1 MEGIKPMKTP
11 QTKPADLNDLFRATD
26 ARARGRRVIRPL
38 SRANKRNK
46 SSNHTITMSTP
57 SPKAAKSSSRYSI
70 GMFSAGEARCDRWQ
84 ELAHAGQTLVAQSS
98 SGASTTETLATV
110 EALLAPLSVIE
121 TFRAYPGE
129 VMMSAL
135 KDALGR
141 RDYSSFSR
149 ITNRIAKAIITGSY
163 RRSASAWKL
172 GEEGE
177 AEGSDRLLKDYFE
190 TGDLTKPYFEVLI
203 VSDDPTPEQV
213 RQGRAELRQLR
224 RPEDPFVYEA
234 VTVPSFEEGV
244 LGVVMNADVQAVII
258 KDNFRF
264 KSQFD
269 APLLRIYL
277 EQHLSQECGSLEPK
291 DYGVAL
297 ARAVGKIRPELDV
310 YLIVDG
316 AVEKVA
322 SHLDSKN
329 IRRIFYGL
337 EDLMEIHL
345 ALLEGV
351 NQRYDTP
358 YFNNLKNYARRPVG
372 TFHAL
377 PVARG
382 KSVFNSHWIRDFGHF
397 YGANIFLAE
406 SSATTGGLDS
416 LLEPTGNIKVAQDK
430 AARAF
435 GCQRLFFGTNGTST
449 SNKIAVQALVRP
461 GDIVLVDRNCH
472 KSHHYGLVLSGGQP
486 LYVEAYPLT
495 EYSMYGAVPLRT
507 IKKALLDLKAE
518 GKLDRVRML
527 LLTNCTFDGH
537 VYNVQRFME
546 EVLAI
551 KPDIVFLWDEAW
563 YAYNRFSQ
571 FHRMRSAMGACEA
584 LRERYASAAYRAEYA
599 EFKKRH
605 GKIDPKNAKL
615 LDTHLLPDPD
625 AVKLRVYATTST
637 HKSLSCFRQGSYI
650 MVNDDCWEST
660 QGPFKEAF
668 FTHTSTSPNLQLIA
682 SLDVARRQAELEGYE
697 LVGRAIELSLILRR
711 EVNKHPLISK
721 YFTIATNAQM
731 VPKEHR
737 ASGFED
743 FHAEGV
749 SWKTIYDA
757 WASDEFVLDPTRVT
771 LLCGSAGFD
780 GTAFKGLLAS
790 KFDIQLNKT
799 SRNSILLQTN
809 INNTRSDIAYLI
821 KVLADMSREL
831 DRRLANDAEEKAAFD
846 ARVKSL
852 VTDVPNLPNFS
863 RFHDA
868 FRENPRSKT
877 NEGDMRTPFFLAYD
891 ENNSIHVKLNSKEIN
906 DLVKRGQAVS
916 ANFVIPYPP
925 GFPILVPGQIITAET
940 IEFMRKLD
948 VKEIHGYHA
957 ASGLKLI
964 KSHKLGASRRK
975 AGSPSRRASRPITR
989 KKR

>member
-1 MEGIKPMKTP
+1 
-11 QTKPADLNDLFRATD
+11 
-26 ARARGRRVIRPL
+26 
-38 SRANKRNK
+38 
-46 SSNHTITMSTP
+46 
-57 SPKAAKSSSRYSI
+57 
-70 GMFSAGEARCDRWQ
+70 MFSAGEARCDRWQ
-84 ELAHAGQTLVAQSS
+84 DLAHAAQTLVAQSS
-98 SGASTTETLATV
+98 SGSSAKETLAKV
-110 EALLAPLSVIE
+110 EVLLAPLGVLE
-121 TFRAYPGE
+121 TFHAYPGE
-129 VMMSAL
+129 TMMSGL
-135 KDALGR
+135 KDALSR
-141 RDYSSFSR
+141 SDYSTFSR

-163 RRSASAWKL
+163 RRSANAWKL

-177 AEGSDRLLKDYFE
+177 KEGNDRLLKDYFD
-190 TGDLTKPYFEVLI
+190 TGDLTKPYFEVLL

-213 RQGRAELRQLR
+213 RQGRNELRQLR

-244 LGVVMNADVQAVII
+244 LAAVMNADLQAVVI

-269 APLLRIYL
+269 APLLRTYL
-277 EQHLSQECGSLEPK
+277 EQHMSQECGSLEPK

-297 ARAVGKIRPELDV
+297 ARVIGKIRPELDV
-310 YLIVDG
+310 YLVVDSS
-316 AVEKVA
+316 VEKVA
-322 SHLDSKN
+322 SQLDSKN
-329 IRRIFYGL
+329 IRRIFYGI

-358 YFNNLKNYARRPVG
+358 YFNNLKNYARRPIG

-416 LLEPTGNIKVAQDK
+416 LLEPTGNIKVAQEK

-435 GCQRLFFGTNGTST
+435 GCQHLFFGTNGTST
-449 SNKIAVQALVRP
+449 SNKIAVQAIVRP

-472 KSHHYGLVLSGGQP
+472 KSHHYGLVICGGQP

-495 EYSMYGAVPLRT
+495 QYSMYGAVPLKT
-507 IKKALLDLKAE
+507 IKKTLLDLKAE
-518 GKLDRVRML
+518 GKLDRARML

-537 VYNVQRFME
+537 IYNVQRVME

-563 YAYNRFSQ
+563 SAYSRFSH

-584 LRERYASAAYRAEYA
+584 LRERYASEAYRAEYA
-599 EFKKRH
+599 EFKKKH
-605 GKIDPKNAKL
+605 GNIDPKNAKL

-625 AVKLRVYATTST
+625 AVKIRVYATTST

-660 QGPFKEAF
+660 EASFKEAF
-668 FTHTSTSPNLQLIA
+668 FAHTSTSPNLQLIA

-697 LVGRAIELSLILRR
+697 LVGRSIELALTLRR
-711 EVNKHPLISK
+711 EVNRHPLISK
-721 YFTIATNAQM
+721 YFSIATNAQM
-731 VPKEHR
+731 VPAEYR
-737 ASGFED
+737 ASGLED

-757 WASDEFVLDPTRVT
+757 WTTDEFVLDPTRIT

-821 KVLADMSREL
+821 KVLADISRDLE
-831 DRRLANDAEEKAAFD
+831 RKLARDYDEKAAFD

-852 VTDVPNLPNFS
+852 ITDVPDLPNFS

-868 FRENPRSKT
+868 FRENPRCKT

-891 ENNSIHVKLNSKEIN
+891 AENCTHVKLNSKEID

-916 ANFVIPYPP
+916 AKFVIPYPP
-925 GFPILVPGQIITAET
+925 GFPIMVPGQVITKET

-957 ASGLKLI
+957 ASGLELI
-964 KSHKLGASRRK
+964 KPEKLGA
-975 AGSPSRRASRPITR
+975 GR
-989 KKR
+989 KKTGVNGKKNGAVRRRTIAHKKT

>member
-1 MEGIKPMKTP
+1 MQTPTSIKARGGTRFKSATDGHRN
-11 QTKPADLNDLFRATD
+11 TRRATS
-26 ARARGRRVIRPL
+26 ARARKTTKASYEDETVESAPP
-38 SRANKRNK
+38 
-46 SSNHTITMSTP
+46 TISKPTT
-57 SPKAAKSSSRYSI
+57 RYAV
-70 GMFSAGEARCDRWQ
+70 GMFSPGEARCDRWQ
-84 ELAHAGQTLVAQSS
+84 ALAHAAQTLVARAAAGSS
-98 SGASTTETLATV
+98 TEETV
-110 EALLAPLSVIE
+110 TAIKDLLKPLSVLE
-121 TFRAYPGE
+121 TFRAFPGE

-135 KDALGR
+135 KEALAR
-141 RDYSSFSR
+141 DDYSDFSR
-149 ITNRIAKAIITGSY
+149 IANRIAKAVITGSY
-163 RRSASAWKL
+163 RRSANAWKL
-172 GEEGE
+172 GEENE
-177 AEGSDRLLKDYFE
+177 AENNDRLLKDYFS

-213 RQGRAELRQLR
+213 RQGRTELRQLR
-224 RPEDPFVYEA
+224 RPEDPFIYEA
-234 VTVPSFEEGV
+234 VTVPSFEEAV
-244 LGVVMNADVQAVII
+244 AAVVMNADVQSVVI

-269 APLLRIYL
+269 APLLRSYL

-297 ARAVGKIRPELDV
+297 ARAIGKIRPELDV

-316 AVEKVA
+316 AAEKVA
-322 SHLDSKN
+322 SRLESKN
-329 IRRIFYGL
+329 IRRIFYGI

-345 ALLEGV
+345 AILEGI
-351 NQRYDTP
+351 NQRYETP
-358 YFNNLKNYARRPVG
+358 YLDNLKKYARRPIG

-472 KSHHYGLVLSGGQP
+472 KSHHYGLVLCGGQP

-518 GKLDRVRML
+518 GRLDRVRML

-537 VYNVQRFME
+537 IYNVQRFME

-563 YAYNRFSQ
+563 YAYSRFSP

-584 LRERYASAAYRAEYA
+584 LRERYASEEYRAEYA
-599 EFKKRH
+599 AFQKKH
-605 GKIDPKNAKL
+605 GKIDPKNPKT

-650 MVNDDCWEST
+650 MVDDDCWEST
-660 QGPFKEAF
+660 EATFKEAF

-711 EVNKHPLISK
+711 EVNRHPLISK

-731 VPKEHR
+731 VPAEYR

-749 SWKTIYDA
+749 NWKTIYDA
-757 WASDEFVLDPTRVT
+757 WTTDEFVLDPTRIT

-799 SRNSILLQTN
+799 SRNSVLLQTN

-831 DRRLANDAEEKAAFD
+831 ERKLSQDPEEKAAFD

-852 VTDVPNLPNFS
+852 ITDVPDLPNFS
-863 RFHDA
+863 RFHDV
-868 FRENPRSKT
+868 FREHPRGKT
-877 NEGDMRTPFFLAYD
+877 NEGDMRTAFFLAYD
-891 ENNSIHVKLNSKEIN
+891 GENCTHVKLHGKEI
-906 DLVKRGQAVS
+906 DDMVRDGRAVS
-916 ANFVIPYPP
+916 AKFVIPYPP
-925 GFPILVPGQIITAET
+925 GFPIMVPGQVITEDT

-948 VKEIHGYHA
+948 VKEIHGYQA
-957 ASGLKLI
+957 ALGLELI
-964 KSHKLGASRRK
+964 KPEKLRSNAKKNGAVQR
-975 AGSPSRRASRPITR
+975 RPIAR
-989 KKR
+989 KKS

>member
-1 MEGIKPMKTP
+1 
-11 QTKPADLNDLFRATD
+11 
-26 ARARGRRVIRPL
+26 
-38 SRANKRNK
+38 
-46 SSNHTITMSTP
+46 MSTP
-57 SPKAAKSSSRYSI
+57 SNKTTTPPSSYSV

-84 ELAHAGQTLVAQSS
+84 DLAHTSQSLVARTS
-98 SGASTTETLATV
+98 SGAATSEALAKA
-110 EALLAPLSVIE
+110 EALLKPLQDIE
-121 TFRAYPGE
+121 TFHAYPGE
-129 VMMSAL
+129 LLMAAL

-141 RDYSSFSR
+141 SDYASFSR
-149 ITNRIAKAIITGSY
+149 LSTRIAKAIITGSY
-163 RRSASAWKL
+163 RRSANAWKV
-172 GEEGE
+172 GEE
-177 AEGSDRLLKDYFE
+177 AEGESGDRLMKDYFE

-203 VSDDPTPEQV
+203 VSDDPTPEQI
-213 RQGRAELRQLR
+213 RQGRAEMRQLR
-224 RPEDPFVYEA
+224 RPEDPFVYEM
-234 VTVPSFEEGV
+234 VTVPSFEDGV
-244 LGVVMNADVQAVII
+244 IGTVLNADVQAVVIR
-258 KDNFRF
+258 DNFRF
-264 KSQFD
+264 RSQFD
-269 APLLRIYL
+269 AVNLRSYL
-277 EQHLSQECGSLEPK
+277 EQHSTVEPGTLEPG

-297 ARAVGKIRPELDV
+297 ARVIAKFRPELDV
-310 YLIVDG
+310 YLILDG
-316 AVEKVA
+316 AVEKMA

-329 IRRIFYGL
+329 IKRIFYGI

-345 ALLEGV
+345 ALMEGV

-397 YGANIFLAE
+397 YGANIFMAE

-416 LLEPTGNIKVAQDK
+416 LLEPTGNIKIAQEK

-435 GCQRLFFGTNGTST
+435 GCQQLFFGTNGTST
-449 SNKIAVQALVRP
+449 SNKIAVQTIVRP

-472 KSHHYGLVLSGGQP
+472 KSHHYGLVLCGGQP

-495 EYSMYGAVPLRT
+495 EYSMYGAVPLKT
-507 IKKALLDLKAE
+507 IKKTLLDLQAE

-537 VYNVQRFME
+537 IYNVPRFME

-563 YAYNRFSQ
+563 FAYNRFSP
-571 FHRMRSAMGACEA
+571 FHRMRSAMGATEA
-584 LRERYASAAYRAEYA
+584 LREKYASEAYRAEYA
-599 EFKKRH
+599 EFKKKY
-605 GKIDPKNAKL
+605 GKLDPKDAKL
-615 LDTHLLPDPD
+615 LDIHLLPDPD

-660 QGPFKEAF
+660 EATFKEAF
-668 FTHTSTSPNLQLIA
+668 FAHTSTSPNLQLIA
-682 SLDVARRQAELEGYE
+682 SLDIARRQAELEGYE
-697 LVGRAIELSLILRR
+697 LVGRSIELSLILRR
-711 EVNKHPLISK
+711 EVNRNPLISK
-721 YFTIATNAQM
+721 YFSIATNAQM
-731 VPKEHR
+731 VPAQYR

-743 FHAEGV
+743 FHADGV

-757 WASDEFVLDPTRVT
+757 WATDEFVLDPTRIT

-780 GTAFKGLLAS
+780 GTSFKGLLAS

-799 SRNSILLQTN
+799 SRNSVLLQTN

-821 KVLADMSREL
+821 KVLADLSREL
-831 DRRLANDAEEKAAFD
+831 DRKLSKNFDEKAGFD

-852 VTDVPNLPNFS
+852 VTDVPDLPNFS

-868 FRENPRSKT
+868 FRENPKSKT

-891 ENNSIHVKLNSKEIN
+891 AANCTHVKLNSKEID

-916 ANFVIPYPP
+916 AKFVIPYPP
-925 GFPILVPGQIITAET
+925 GFPIMVPGQVITEET
-940 IEFMRKLD
+940 IDFMRKLD

-957 ASGLKLI
+957 ASGLELI
-964 KSHKLGASRRK
+964 KPEILGGAKK
-975 AGSPSRRASRPITR
+975 AADR
-989 KKR
+989 

>member
-1 MEGIKPMKTP
+1 
-11 QTKPADLNDLFRATD
+11 
-26 ARARGRRVIRPL
+26 
-38 SRANKRNK
+38 
-46 SSNHTITMSTP
+46 
-57 SPKAAKSSSRYSI
+57 
-70 GMFSAGEARCDRWQ
+70 MFSPGEARCDRWQ
-84 ELAHAGQTLVAQSS
+84 DLAHAAQTLVARAAAGSS
-98 SGASTTETLATV
+98 TEETLTAIKD
-110 EALLAPLSVIE
+110 LLKPLSVLE
-121 TFRAYPGE
+121 TFRAFPGE

-135 KDALGR
+135 KEALAR
-141 RDYSSFSR
+141 DDYSGFSR
-149 ITNRIAKAIITGSY
+149 IANRIAKAVITGSY
-163 RRSASAWKL
+163 RRSANAWKL
-172 GEEGE
+172 GEENE
-177 AEGSDRLLKDYFE
+177 AENNDRLLKDYFS

-213 RQGRAELRQLR
+213 RQGRTELRQLR
-224 RPEDPFVYEA
+224 RPEDPFIYEA
-234 VTVPSFEEGV
+234 VTVPSFEEAV
-244 LGVVMNADVQAVII
+244 AAVVMNADVQSVII

-269 APLLRIYL
+269 APLLRSYL

-297 ARAVGKIRPELDV
+297 ARAIGKIRPELDV

-316 AVEKVA
+316 AAEKVA
-322 SHLDSKN
+322 SRLESKN
-329 IRRIFYGL
+329 IRRIFYGI

-345 ALLEGV
+345 AILEGI
-351 NQRYDTP
+351 NQRYETP
-358 YFNNLKNYARRPVG
+358 YLDNLKKYARRPIG

-472 KSHHYGLVLSGGQP
+472 KSHHYGLVLCGGQP

-518 GKLDRVRML
+518 GRLDRVRML

-537 VYNVQRFME
+537 IYNVQRFME

-563 YAYNRFSQ
+563 YAYNRFSP
-571 FHRMRSAMGACEA
+571 FHRMRSAMGACDA
-584 LRERYASAAYRAEYA
+584 LRERYASEEYRAEYA
-599 EFKKRH
+599 AFQKKH
-605 GKIDPKNAKL
+605 GKIDPKNPKM

-650 MVNDDCWEST
+650 MVDDDCWEST
-660 QGPFKEAF
+660 EATFKEAF

-711 EVNKHPLISK
+711 EVNRHPVISK

-731 VPKEHR
+731 VPAEYR

-749 SWKTIYDA
+749 NWKTIYDA
-757 WASDEFVLDPTRVT
+757 WASDEFVLDPTRIT

-799 SRNSILLQTN
+799 SRNSVLLQTN
-809 INNTRSDIAYLI
+809 INNTRSDIAYLV
-821 KVLADMSREL
+821 KVLADISRDLERKL
-831 DRRLANDAEEKAAFD
+831 SQDPDEKAAFD

-852 VTDVPNLPNFS
+852 ITDVPDLPNFS
-863 RFHDA
+863 RFHDV
-868 FRENPRSKT
+868 FREFPRGKT
-877 NEGDMRTPFFLAYD
+877 NEGDMRTAFFLAYD
-891 ENNSIHVKLNSKEIN
+891 GENCTHVKLHGKEI
-906 DLVKRGQAVS
+906 DDMVRDGRAVS
-916 ANFVIPYPP
+916 AKFVIPYPP
-925 GFPILVPGQIITAET
+925 GFPIMVPGQVITEDT

-948 VKEIHGYHA
+948 VKEIHGYQA
-957 ASGLKLI
+957 ALGLELI
-964 KSHKLGASRRK
+964 KPEKLRSNAKKNGAIHRRTN
-975 AGSPSRRASRPITR
+975 PQ
-989 KKR
+989 KKS

>member
-1 MEGIKPMKTP
+1 
-11 QTKPADLNDLFRATD
+11 
-26 ARARGRRVIRPL
+26 
-38 SRANKRNK
+38 
-46 SSNHTITMSTP
+46 
-57 SPKAAKSSSRYSI
+57 
-70 GMFSAGEARCDRWQ
+70 MFSAGEARCDRWQ
-84 ELAHAGQTLVAQSS
+84 ELAHAAQTLAAQSS
-98 SGASTTETLATV
+98 AGSPSKEMLTEV
-110 EALLAPLSVIE
+110 EGLLEPLGVLE
-121 TFRAYPGE
+121 TFHAYPGE
-129 VMMSAL
+129 ALMSAL
-135 KDALGR
+135 KEALAR
-141 RDYSSFSR
+141 SDYSSLSR
-149 ITNRIAKAIITGSY
+149 ITSRIAKAIITGSY
-163 RRSASAWKL
+163 RRSANAWKP

-177 AEGSDRLLKDYFE
+177 KEGTDRLLKDYFE
-190 TGDLTKPYFEVLI
+190 SGDLTKPYFEVLL
-203 VSDDPTPEQV
+203 VSDDPSTEQV
-213 RQGRAELRQLR
+213 RQGRNELRQLR

-234 VTVPSFEEGV
+234 VTVPSFEEAV
-244 LGVVMNADVQAVII
+244 LAVVMNADLQAVVI

-269 APLLRIYL
+269 APLLRSYL
-277 EQHLSQECGSLEPK
+277 EQHMSQECGSLEPK
-291 DYGVAL
+291 DYGLAL
-297 ARAVGKIRPELDV
+297 ARVIGKIRPELDV
-310 YLIVDG
+310 YLIVDSG
-316 AVEKVA
+316 AEKIA

-329 IRRIFYGL
+329 IRRLFYGL

-345 ALLEGV
+345 GLMEGV

-358 YFNNLKNYARRPVG
+358 YFNNLKNYARRPIG

-397 YGANIFLAE
+397 YGANIFMAE

-416 LLEPTGNIKVAQDK
+416 LLEPTGNIKVAQEK

-435 GCQRLFFGTNGTST
+435 GCQHLFFGTNGTST
-449 SNKIAVQALVRP
+449 SNKIAVQAIVRP

-472 KSHHYGLVLSGGQP
+472 KSHHYGLVICGGQP

-518 GKLDRVRML
+518 GKLDRARML

-537 VYNVQRFME
+537 VYNVERFME

-563 YAYNRFSQ
+563 YAYSRFSQ
-571 FHRMRSAMGACEA
+571 FHRMRSAMGACET
-584 LRERYASAAYRAEYA
+584 LRERYASDAYRAEYA
-599 EFKKRH
+599 EFKKKH
-605 GKIDPKNAKL
+605 PKIDPKNPKL
-615 LDTHLLPDPD
+615 LETRLLPDPD

-660 QGPFKEAF
+660 EPAFKEAF
-668 FTHTSTSPNLQLIA
+668 FAHTSTSPNLQLIA

-697 LVGRAIELSLILRR
+697 LVGRSIELSLILRR
-711 EVNKHPLISK
+711 EVNNHPLISK
-721 YFTIATNAQM
+721 YFRIATNAQM
-731 VPKEHR
+731 VPEEYR

-743 FHAEGV
+743 FHSEGV

-757 WASDEFVLDPTRVT
+757 WTTDEFVLDPTRVT

-780 GTAFKGLLAS
+780 GTSFKGLLAS

-821 KVLADMSREL
+821 KVLADISREL
-831 DRRLANDAEEKAAFD
+831 ERRLGRDPDEKAAFD

-852 VTDVPNLPNFS
+852 ITDVPDLPNFS

-868 FRENPRSKT
+868 FRENPQGKT

-891 ENNSIHVKLNSKEIN
+891 AENCTHVKLNSKEID
-906 DLVKRGQAVS
+906 DLVRKGQAVS
-916 ANFVIPYPP
+916 AKFVIPYPP
-925 GFPILVPGQIITAET
+925 GFPIMVPGQVITKET

-948 VKEIHGYHA
+948 VKEIHGYQA
-957 ASGLKLI
+957 ALGLELI
-964 KSHKLGASRRK
+964 NPAKLGAKRSAAGK
-975 AGSPSRRASRPITR
+975 KNGAGSRNSVARSSRSNGRTNHTR
-989 KKR
+989 KTKV

>member
-1 MEGIKPMKTP
+1 
-11 QTKPADLNDLFRATD
+11 
-26 ARARGRRVIRPL
+26 
-38 SRANKRNK
+38 
-46 SSNHTITMSTP
+46 
-57 SPKAAKSSSRYSI
+57 
-70 GMFSAGEARCDRWQ
+70 MFSAGEARCDRWQ
-84 ELAHAGQTLVAQSS
+84 GVAHAGQALVAQSS
-98 SGASTTETLATV
+98 SGASTRETLAKV
-110 EALLAPLSVIE
+110 EALLAPLGIFE
-121 TFRAYPGE
+121 NFHAYPGE
-129 VMMSAL
+129 TLFSAL
-135 KDALGR
+135 KDSLGR
-141 RDYSSFSR
+141 SDFSGFSR
-149 ITNRIAKAIITGSY
+149 AATRIAKAITTGSY
-163 RRSASAWKL
+163 RRAADAWKL
-172 GEEGE
+172 GNEGE
-177 AEGSDRLLKDYFE
+177 SEGNDRLMKDYFD
-190 TGDLTKPYFEVLI
+190 TGDLTKPYFEVLM
-203 VSDDPTPEQV
+203 VNDDPTPEQI
-213 RQGRAELRQLR
+213 RQARAELRQLR

-234 VTVPSFEEGV
+234 VTVPSFDEGV
-244 LGVVMNADVQAVII
+244 LGALLNADVQAVVIR
-258 KDNFRF
+258 DNFRF
-264 KSQFD
+264 RSQFD
-269 APLLRIYL
+269 APNLRIYL
-277 EQHLSQECGSLEPK
+277 EQHLSVEPGTLEPQ

-297 ARAVGKIRPELDV
+297 AKAIGKIRPEVDV
-310 YLIVDG
+310 YLIVES

-322 SHLDSKN
+322 SHLDAKN
-329 IRRIFYGL
+329 IRRIFYGI

-358 YFNNLKNYARRPVG
+358 YFNNLKNYARRPIG

-416 LLEPTGNIKVAQDK
+416 LLEPTGNIKVAQEK

-435 GCQRLFFGTNGTST
+435 GCQQLFFGTNGTST
-449 SNKIAVQALVRP
+449 SNKIAVQAIVRP

-472 KSHHYGLVLSGGQP
+472 KSHHYGLVFCGGQP

-495 EYSMYGAVPLRT
+495 EYSMYGAVPLKT
-507 IKKALLDLKAE
+507 IKKTLLDLKAE
-518 GKLDRVRML
+518 GKLDRARML

-537 VYNVQRFME
+537 VYDVQRFME

-551 KPDIVFLWDEAW
+551 KPDMVFLWDEAW
-563 YAYNRFSQ
+563 YAYNRFSP

-584 LRERYASAAYRAEYA
+584 LREKYATEAYRAQYA
-599 EFKKRH
+599 EFKKKH
-605 GKIDPKNAKL
+605 GKIDPKDAKL
-615 LDTHLLPDPD
+615 LTTRLLPDPD

-660 QGPFKEAF
+660 EASFKEAF
-668 FTHTSTSPNLQLIA
+668 FSHTSTSPNLQLIA

-697 LVGRAIELSLILRR
+697 LVGRSIELSLILRR
-711 EVNKHPLISK
+711 EVNSHPLISK
-721 YFTIATNAQM
+721 YFSIATNAQM
-731 VPKEHR
+731 VPAEHR
-737 ASGFED
+737 DSGFED

-749 SWKTIYDA
+749 NWKTIYDA
-757 WASDEFVLDPTRVT
+757 WTTDEFVLDPTRIT

-799 SRNSILLQTN
+799 SRNSVLLQTN

-821 KVLADMSREL
+821 KVLADISREL
-831 DRRLANDAEEKAAFD
+831 DRKLAKDYDEKAAFD

-852 VTDVPNLPNFS
+852 ITDVPDLPNFS

-868 FRENPRSKT
+868 LRENPRSKT

-891 ENNSIHVKLNSKEIN
+891 AENCMHVKLNSKEID

-916 ANFVIPYPP
+916 AKFVIPYPP
-925 GFPILVPGQIITAET
+925 GFPIMVPGQVITAET

-957 ASGLKLI
+957 ASGLELI
-964 KSHKLGASRRK
+964 RPEKLGGK
-975 AGSPSRRASRPITR
+975 V
-989 KKR
+989 KK

>member
-1 MEGIKPMKTP
+1 M
-11 QTKPADLNDLFRATD
+11 PA
-26 ARARGRRVIRPL
+26 
-38 SRANKRNK
+38 
-46 SSNHTITMSTP
+46 P
-57 SPKAAKSSSRYSI
+57 SAKAANSTSSSSV
-70 GMFSAGEARCDRWQ
+70 GMFSAGEARSDRWQ
-84 ELAHAGQTLVAQSS
+84 ELSHAAQTLAAQSAAGS
-98 SGASTTETLATV
+98 STNETSVAT
-110 EALLAPLSVIE
+110 EALLISLTAME

-129 VMMSAL
+129 AMMSAL
-135 KDALGR
+135 KEALAR
-141 RDYSSFSR
+141 PDFSTFHR
-149 ITNRIAKAIITGSY
+149 ITNRVAKAIITGSY
-163 RRSASAWKL
+163 RRSPNAWKM

-177 AEGSDRLLKDYFE
+177 KEGNDRLMKDYFE
-190 TGDLTKPYFEVLI
+190 SGDLTKPYFEVLI
-203 VSDDPTPEQV
+203 VSDDPSPEQV

-244 LGVVMNADVQAVII
+244 LAVVMNADVQAVVI

-269 APLLRIYL
+269 APLLRTYL
-277 EQHLSQECGSLEPK
+277 EQHLAQECGSLEPK

-297 ARAVGKIRPELDV
+297 ARAIGKIRPELDV

-329 IRRIFYGL
+329 IRRIFYGI

-358 YFNNLKNYARRPVG
+358 YFNNLKNYARRPIG

-397 YGANIFLAE
+397 YGANIFMAE

-416 LLEPTGNIKVAQDK
+416 LLEPTGNIKSAQEK

-435 GCQRLFFGTNGTST
+435 GCQHLFFGTNGTST
-449 SNKIAVQALVRP
+449 SNKIAVQAIVRP

-472 KSHHYGLVLSGGQP
+472 KSHHYGMVLCGGQP
-486 LYVEAYPLT
+486 LYVEAFPLT

-518 GKLDRVRML
+518 GRLDRARML

-537 VYNVQRFME
+537 IYNVQRVME

-563 YAYNRFSQ
+563 FAYNRFSQ
-571 FHRMRSAMGACEA
+571 FHRMRSAMGACSA
-584 LRERYASAAYRAEYA
+584 LRERYASDAYRAEYA
-599 EFKKRH
+599 EFKKKH
-605 GKIDPKNAKL
+605 GKIDPKNGKL
-615 LDTHLLPDPD
+615 LDTRLLPDPD

-650 MVNDDCWEST
+650 MVNDDCWET
-660 QGPFKEAF
+660 TEGPFKEAF
-668 FTHTSTSPNLQLIA
+668 FAHTSTSPNLQLIA
-682 SLDVARRQAELEGYE
+682 SLDIARRQAELECYE
-697 LVGRAIELSLILRR
+697 LVGRSIELSLILRR
-711 EVNKHPLISK
+711 EVNRHPLISK
-721 YFTIATNAQM
+721 YFSIATNAQM
-731 VPKEHR
+731 VPAEYR
-737 ASGFED
+737 ESGFED
-743 FHAEGV
+743 FHADGV
-749 SWKTIYDA
+749 NWKTIYDA
-757 WASDEFVLDPTRVT
+757 WTTDEFVLDPTRIT

-780 GTAFKGLLAS
+780 GTSFKGLLAS

-799 SRNSILLQTN
+799 SRNSVLLQTN

-821 KVLADMSREL
+821 KVLADMAREL
-831 DRRLANDAEEKAAFD
+831 DRRLSLDADEKTAFD

-868 FRENPRSKT
+868 FRENPKSKT

-891 ENNSIHVKLNSKEIN
+891 EENSMFVKLHSKEI
-906 DLVKRGQAVS
+906 DDMVKRGQAVS
-916 ANFVIPYPP
+916 SNFVIPYPP
-925 GFPILVPGQIITAET
+925 GFPIMVPGQVITAET

-948 VKEIHGYHA
+948 VKEIHGYQA
-957 ASGLKLI
+957 ALGLKLI
-964 KSHKLGASRRK
+964 RAERLNGSKKS
-975 AGSPSRRASRPITR
+975 
-989 KKR
+989 KKKN

>member
-1 MEGIKPMKTP
+1 
-11 QTKPADLNDLFRATD
+11 
-26 ARARGRRVIRPL
+26 
-38 SRANKRNK
+38 
-46 SSNHTITMSTP
+46 
-57 SPKAAKSSSRYSI
+57 
-70 GMFSAGEARCDRWQ
+70 MFSAGEARCDRWQ
-84 ELAHAGQTLVAQSS
+84 DLAHAGQTLVAQSS
-98 SGASTTETLATV
+98 SGASTKETLAKL
-110 EALLAPLSVIE
+110 EALLTPLGILE

-129 VMMSAL
+129 AMMSAL
-135 KDALGR
+135 KEALAR
-141 RDYSSFSR
+141 SDYSGFSR
-149 ITNRIAKAIITGSY
+149 LTNRIAKAIITGSY
-163 RRSASAWKL
+163 RRSVNAWKL

-177 AEGSDRLLKDYFE
+177 TERNDRLLKDYFD
-190 TGDLTKPYFEVLI
+190 TGDLTRPYFEVLI

-213 RQGRAELRQLR
+213 RQGRVELRQLR

-244 LGVVMNADVQAVII
+244 IGVVMNADVQAVVI

-269 APLLRIYL
+269 APLLRAYL
-277 EQHLSQECGSLEPK
+277 EQHLSLETGSLEPK

-297 ARAVGKIRPELDV
+297 ARAIGKIRPELDI
-310 YLIVDG
+310 YLIVDR
-316 AVEKVA
+316 AAEKVA
-322 SHLDSKN
+322 SHLESKN

-358 YFNNLKNYARRPVG
+358 YFNNLKNYARRPIG

-382 KSVFNSHWIRDFGHF
+382 KSIFNSHWIRDFGHF

-416 LLEPTGNIKVAQDK
+416 LLEPTGNIRVAQEK
-430 AARAF
+430 ASRAF
-435 GCQRLFFGTNGTST
+435 GCGELFFGTNGTST

-537 VYNVQRFME
+537 VYDVPRFME

-563 YAYNRFSQ
+563 YAYSRFSQ

-584 LRERYASAAYRAEYA
+584 LRERYASAAYRTEYA
-599 EFKKRH
+599 EFKKKH
-605 GKIDPKNAKL
+605 GKIDPKSAKL

-650 MVNDDCWEST
+650 MVNDDCWETT

-697 LVGRAIELSLILRR
+697 LVGRAIELALILRR

-731 VPKEHR
+731 VPAEHR

-743 FHAEGV
+743 FHANGV

-780 GTAFKGLLAS
+780 GTSFKGMLAS

-799 SRNSILLQTN
+799 SRNSVLLQTN

-821 KVLADMSREL
+821 KVLADISREL
-831 DRRLANDAEEKAAFD
+831 DRTLSKDPDEKAAFD

-852 VTDVPNLPNFS
+852 ITDVPDLPNFS

-868 FRENPRSKT
+868 FRDNPRSKT
-877 NEGDMRTPFFLAYD
+877 NEGDMRTPFFLAYEED
-891 ENNSIHVKLNSKEIN
+891 NCTHVKLNSKEID

-925 GFPILVPGQIITAET
+925 GFPILVPGQVITAET

-964 KSHKLGASRRK
+964 KPEKLGGAKKKVRK
-975 AGSPSRRASRPITR
+975 
-989 KKR
+989 

>member
-1 MEGIKPMKTP
+1 MSE
-11 QTKPADLNDLFRATD
+11 QTSKAQKPA
-26 ARARGRRVIRPL
+26 
-38 SRANKRNK
+38 
-46 SSNHTITMSTP
+46 
-57 SPKAAKSSSRYSI
+57 RYTV

-84 ELAHAGQTLVAQSS
+84 ELAHAAQTLVAQTSS
-98 SGASTTETLATV
+98 PASAKETLASID
-110 EALLAPLSVIE
+110 ALLAGLAVLE
-121 TFRAYPGE
+121 NFHAYPGE
-129 VMMSAL
+129 SMLSAL
-135 KDALGR
+135 KDSLTR
-141 RDYSSFSR
+141 RDYSGFCR
-149 ITNRIAKAIITGSY
+149 AANRIAKAIITGSY
-163 RRSASAWKL
+163 RRSANAWKL
-172 GEEGE
+172 GEDGE
-177 AEGSDRLLKDYFE
+177 QEVSDRLLKDYFD

-213 RQGRAELRQLR
+213 RQARTELRQLR

-244 LGVVMNADVQAVII
+244 LCALLNSDVQAVVIR
-258 KDNFRF
+258 DNFRF
-264 KSQFD
+264 RSQFD
-269 APLLRIYL
+269 APLLRRYL
-277 EQHLSQECGSLEPK
+277 EQHLEVEPGSLEPK

-297 ARAVGKIRPELDV
+297 AQAIGKIRPELNI

-316 AVEKVA
+316 AAEKAA
-322 SHLDSKN
+322 SQLDAEN
-329 IRRIFYGL
+329 IRRIFYGI

-358 YFNNLKNYARRPVG
+358 YFNNLKNYARRPIG

-377 PVARG
+377 PIARG

-397 YGANIFLAE
+397 YGANIFMAE

-416 LLEPTGNIKVAQDK
+416 LLEPTGNIKAAQEK

-435 GCQRLFFGTNGTST
+435 GCQKLFFGTNGTST

-472 KSHHYGLVLSGGQP
+472 KSHHYGLVLCGGQP

-518 GKLDRVRML
+518 GRLEKVRML

-563 YAYNRFSQ
+563 FAYNRFSP
-571 FHRMRSAMGACEA
+571 FHRMRSAMGACDA
-584 LRERYASAAYRAEYA
+584 LRKRYASKAYRAEYA
-599 EFKKRH
+599 EFKKKH
-605 GKIDPKNAKL
+605 ANVDGTSAKW
-615 LDTHLLPDPD
+615 LDTRLLPDPD

-650 MVNDDCWEST
+650 MVNDDLWERT
-660 QGPFKEAF
+660 QATFEEAF

-731 VPKEHR
+731 VPEQYR

-743 FHAEGV
+743 FHADGV
-749 SWKTIYDA
+749 TWKTIHDA
-757 WASDEFVLDPTRVT
+757 WVSDEFVLDPTRIT

-799 SRNSILLQTN
+799 SRNSVLLQTN

-821 KVLADMSREL
+821 KVLADISREL
-831 DRRLANDAEEKAAFD
+831 DRALANNREAKAAFD
-846 ARVKSL
+846 TKVKSL
-852 VTDVPNLPNFS
+852 VTDVPDLPNFS

-868 FRENPRSKT
+868 FRDNPQSKT

-891 ENNSIHVKLNSKEIN
+891 EDNCTHVKLNGKEI
-906 DLVKRGQAVS
+906 DELVKRGEAVS

-925 GFPILVPGQIITAET
+925 GFPIMVPGQVITSET

-957 ASGLKLI
+957 ATGLKLI
-964 KSHKLGASRRK
+964 RPERLGSRGRK
-975 AGSPSRRASRPITR
+975 ATTNARSAVAGSKQPQKSKR
-989 KKR
+989 KARGHATYAAVSS

>member
-1 MEGIKPMKTP
+1 MPT
-11 QTKPADLNDLFRATD
+11 Q
-26 ARARGRRVIRPL
+26 
-38 SRANKRNK
+38 
-46 SSNHTITMSTP
+46 
-57 SPKAAKSSSRYSI
+57 SPKTSKSPSHYSV

-84 ELAHAGQTLVAQSS
+84 DLAHAAQTLVAQSS
-98 SGASTTETLATV
+98 SGASIKETLAKV
-110 EALLAPLSVIE
+110 EALLAPLGVLE

-129 VMMSAL
+129 AMMSAL
-135 KDALGR
+135 KDALAR
-141 RDYSSFSR
+141 SDYSSFSR
-149 ITNRIAKAIITGSY
+149 LTNRIAKAIITGSY

-177 AEGSDRLLKDYFE
+177 TELSDRLMKDYFD
-190 TGDLTKPYFEVLI
+190 TGDLAKPYFEVLI

-224 RPEDPFVYEA
+224 RPEDPFVYET

-244 LGVVMNADVQAVII
+244 IGVVMNADVQAVVIR
-258 KDNFRF
+258 DNFRF

-269 APLLRIYL
+269 APLLRTYL
-277 EQHLSQECGSLEPK
+277 EQHLSLEPGSLEPK

-297 ARAVGKIRPELDV
+297 ARAIGKIRPELDV

-316 AVEKVA
+316 AAEKMA

-358 YFNNLKNYARRPVG
+358 YFNNLKNYARRPIG

-377 PVARG
+377 PIARG
-382 KSVFNSHWIRDFGHF
+382 KSIFNSHWIRDFGHF

-416 LLEPTGNIKVAQDK
+416 LLEPTGNIRVAQEK

-435 GCQRLFFGTNGTST
+435 GCRELFFGTNGTST

-599 EFKKRH
+599 EFKKKH
-605 GKIDPKNAKL
+605 GKLDPKSTKL

-731 VPKEHR
+731 VPEEHR

-743 FHAEGV
+743 FHADGV

-757 WASDEFVLDPTRVT
+757 WVSDEFVLDPTRVT

-799 SRNSILLQTN
+799 SRNSVLLQTN

-821 KVLADMSREL
+821 KVLADISREL
-831 DRRLANDAEEKAAFD
+831 DRTLSNDPDEKAAFD

-852 VTDVPNLPNFS
+852 ITDVPDLPNFS

-868 FRENPRSKT
+868 FRGNPRSKT

-891 ENNSIHVKLNSKEIN
+891 ENNSTHVKLNSKEID
-906 DLVKRGQAVS
+906 DLVRRGQAVS

-925 GFPILVPGQIITAET
+925 GFPILVPGQVITAET

-964 KSHKLGASRRK
+964 KSEKLKGAKKKARK
-975 AGSPSRRASRPITR
+975 
-989 KKR
+989 

>member
-1 MEGIKPMKTP
+1 
-11 QTKPADLNDLFRATD
+11 
-26 ARARGRRVIRPL
+26 
-38 SRANKRNK
+38 
-46 SSNHTITMSTP
+46 
-57 SPKAAKSSSRYSI
+57 
-70 GMFSAGEARCDRWQ
+70 
-84 ELAHAGQTLVAQSS
+84 
-98 SGASTTETLATV
+98 
-110 EALLAPLSVIE
+110 
-121 TFRAYPGE
+121 
-129 VMMSAL
+129 MMSAL

-149 ITNRIAKAIITGSY
+149 ITNRVAKAIITGSY
-163 RRSASAWKL
+163 RRSVNAWKL

-177 AEGSDRLLKDYFE
+177 TEGNDRLLKDYFDE
-190 TGDLTKPYFEVLI
+190 GDLTKPYFEVLI

-213 RQGRAELRQLR
+213 RQGRVELRQLR

-244 LGVVMNADVQAVII
+244 LSVVMNADVQAVII

-269 APLLRIYL
+269 APLLRTYL

-297 ARAVGKIRPELDV
+297 ARAIGKIRPELDV
-310 YLIVDG
+310 YLVVDG

-337 EDLMEIHL
+337 DDLMEIHL
-345 ALLEGV
+345 ALLEGI

-358 YFNNLKNYARRPVG
+358 YFNNLKNYARRPIG

-382 KSVFNSHWIRDFGHF
+382 KSIFNSHWIRDFGHF
-397 YGANIFLAE
+397 YGANIFMAE

-416 LLEPTGNIKVAQDK
+416 LLEPTGNIKTSQDR

-435 GCQRLFFGTNGTST
+435 GCQKLFFGTNG
-449 SNKIAVQALVRP
+449 
-461 GDIVLVDRNCH
+461 
-472 KSHHYGLVLSGGQP
+472 
-486 LYVEAYPLT
+486 
-495 EYSMYGAVPLRT
+495 
-507 IKKALLDLKAE
+507 
-518 GKLDRVRML
+518 
-527 LLTNCTFDGH
+527 TFDGH
-537 VYNVQRFME
+537 VYNVQRVME

-563 YAYNRFSQ
+563 FAYNRFSP
-571 FHRMRSAMGACEA
+571 FHRMRSGMGACDV
-584 LRERYASAAYRAEYA
+584 LRERYASEAYRAEYA
-599 EFKKRH
+599 EFKKKH
-605 GKIDPKNAKL
+605 GKLDPKNPKL

-650 MVNDDCWEST
+650 MVNDDCWEGT
-660 QGPFKEAF
+660 EAAFKEAF
-668 FTHTSTSPNLQLIA
+668 FAHTSTSPNLQLIA
-682 SLDVARRQAELEGYE
+682 SLDVARRQAELECYE
-697 LVGRAIELSLILRR
+697 LVGRSIELSLILRR

-721 YFTIATNAQM
+721 YFSIATNAQM
-731 VPKEHR
+731 VPAQYR
-737 ASGFED
+737 ASGLED

-757 WASDEFVLDPTRVT
+757 WASDEFVLDPTRIT

-780 GTAFKGLLAS
+780 GTSFKGLLAS

-799 SRNSILLQTN
+799 SRNSVLLQTN

-831 DRRLANDAEEKAAFD
+831 DRMLANDPEEKAAFD

-852 VTDVPNLPNFS
+852 VTDVPDLPNFS

-891 ENNSIHVKLNSKEIN
+891 EEENCTYVKLHGKEID
-906 DLVKRGQAVS
+906 DLVKSGQAVS
-916 ANFVIPYPP
+916 AKFVIPYPP
-925 GFPILVPGQIITAET
+925 GFPIMVPGQVITQET
-940 IEFMRKLD
+940 IDFMRKLD
-948 VKEIHGYHA
+948 VKEIHGYQA
-957 ASGLKLI
+957 ALGLQLI
-964 KSHKLGASRRK
+964 KPDKLGTRRK
-975 AGSPSRRASRPITR
+975 KPGAKGKKNGAVQRRATTH
-989 KKR
+989 KKS

>member
-1 MEGIKPMKTP
+1 MI
-11 QTKPADLNDLFRATD
+11 
-26 ARARGRRVIRPL
+26 
-38 SRANKRNK
+38 
-46 SSNHTITMSTP
+46 
-57 SPKAAKSSSRYSI
+57 
-70 GMFSAGEARCDRWQ
+70 
-84 ELAHAGQTLVAQSS
+84 
-98 SGASTTETLATV
+98 
-110 EALLAPLSVIE
+110 
-121 TFRAYPGE
+121 
-129 VMMSAL
+129 SAL
-135 KDALGR
+135 KEALSR
-141 RDYSSFSR
+141 SDYSSFSR

-163 RRSASAWKL
+163 RRSASAWKT
-172 GEEGE
+172 GEEGDT
-177 AEGSDRLLKDYFE
+177 EGSDRLLKDYFD

-244 LGVVMNADVQAVII
+244 FSVGMTADLQRLII
-258 KDNFRF
+258 KDNFRL

-269 APLLRIYL
+269 APLLRSYL
-277 EQHLSQECGSLEPK
+277 EQHLSQEPGSLEPK

-297 ARAVGKIRPELDV
+297 ARAIGRIRPELDV

-345 ALLEGV
+345 ALLEGI

-397 YGANIFLAE
+397 YGANFFLAE

-430 AARAF
+430 GARAF
-435 GCQRLFFGTNGTST
+435 GCQKLFFGTNGTST
-449 SNKIAVQALVRP
+449 SNKIAVQAIVRP

-472 KSHHYGLVLSGGQP
+472 KSHHYGLVLCGGQP

-518 GKLDRVRML
+518 GRLDRARML

-537 VYNVQRFME
+537 IYNVQRVME

-563 YAYNRFSQ
+563 YAYSRFSQ
-571 FHRMRSAMGACEA
+571 FHRMRSGMGACDV
-584 LRERYASAAYRAEYA
+584 LRERYASEAYRAEYA
-599 EFKKRH
+599 EFKEKH
-605 GKIDPKNAKL
+605 GKLDPKNPKL
-615 LDTHLLPDPD
+615 LDTYLLPDPD

-660 QGPFKEAF
+660 EAAFKEAF
-668 FTHTSTSPNLQLIA
+668 FAHTSTSPNLQLIA
-682 SLDVARRQAELEGYE
+682 SLD
-697 LVGRAIELSLILRR
+697 
-711 EVNKHPLISK
+711 
-721 YFTIATNAQM
+721 
-731 VPKEHR
+731 
-737 ASGFED
+737 
-743 FHAEGV
+743 
-749 SWKTIYDA
+749 
-757 WASDEFVLDPTRVT
+757 
-771 LLCGSAGFD
+771 
-780 GTAFKGLLAS
+780 
-790 KFDIQLNKT
+790 IQLNKT
-799 SRNSILLQTN
+799 SRNSVLLQTN

-831 DRRLANDAEEKAAFD
+831 DRRLANDPEEKVAFD

-863 RFHDA
+863 RFHDT

-891 ENNSIHVKLNSKEIN
+891 EEKNCTYVKLHGKEID
-906 DLVKRGQAVS
+906 DLVKSGQAVS
-916 ANFVIPYPP
+916 PKFVIPYPP
-925 GFPILVPGQIITAET
+925 GFPIMVPGQVITQET
-940 IEFMRKLD
+940 IDFMRKLD
-948 VKEIHGYHA
+948 VKEIHGYQA
-957 ASGLKLI
+957 ALGLQLI
-964 KSHKLGASRRK
+964 KPDRLAPRRRK
-975 AGSPSRRASRPITR
+975 PSANGKKNGALQRRAIAR
-989 KKR
+989 KKS